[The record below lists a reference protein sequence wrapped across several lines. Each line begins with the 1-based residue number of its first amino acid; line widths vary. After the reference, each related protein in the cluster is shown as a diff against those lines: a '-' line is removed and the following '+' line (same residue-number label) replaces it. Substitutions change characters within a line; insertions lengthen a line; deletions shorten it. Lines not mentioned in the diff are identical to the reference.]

1 MKLKKHKVI
10 AKAFEKRKELNN
22 GRLSIS
28 FASTHEDPLGKV
40 LPFCDVIL
48 LQIYTL
54 ISALL
59 YIHVNVKTYQIY
71 IGTVY
76 RDLSACHKYILRYV
90 NSM

>member
-28 FASTHEDPLGKV
+28 FASTHEDPLGMV

-54 ISALL
+54 ISVLL
-59 YIHVNVKTYQIY
+59 YIHVNVKMYQIY

-76 RDLSACHKYILRYV
+76 RDLCACHKYSDR
-90 NSM
+90 